1 LLTFKDLIKAKAGDP
16 RAIEDFCLDT
26 WETTYRFVYYKVQ
39 NREEAED
46 ITQET
51 YVKFLSSLNQQST
64 PIDNIG
70 GYLKVVALNVIRD
83 KWRRNKRRGTL
94 VNIEDINPS
103 KMASQD
109 CQDTITERLQVEEAL
124 AQLKEEQRTILEL
137 RIIKGYS
144 VADTAKLIGK
154 SEGAVRTIQHRALRV
169 LSKILTAKNE

>member
-1 LLTFKDLIKAKAGDP
+1 M
-16 RAIEDFCLDT
+16 
-26 WETTYRFVYYKVQ
+26 
-39 NREEAED
+39 
-46 ITQET
+46 
-51 YVKFLSSLNQQST
+51 
-64 PIDNIG
+64 
-70 GYLKVVALNVIRD
+70 
-83 KWRRNKRRGTL
+83 
-94 VNIEDINPS
+94 NIEDINPS